1 MQSDEFQ
8 LGKGSLFD
16 LQRNLLGK
24 QNTRKI
30 ELAEALDKGKNYL
43 LNYQTVLIDEAK
55 SSGSWSEKAQLIN
68 TLKTIISEGSIGVRQ
83 LYKEYSEQD
92 TITNYWINTN
102 YKDAFPLPKN
112 EVRYWVYFSPAKR
125 NQKILE
131 EFHEQRLGGNLAA
144 GVMAELLNR
153 DLSKF
158 NPLAPA
164 PYTSYRNE
172 MSGMADRPLNDF
184 IREQFEQE
192 ASPFDRDMLTSIE
205 LFEFLKV
212 EKRLRVTRERE
223 VANALELIGGKSR
236 KQIPIA
242 TVADRA
248 TVWILRDHEKYMQ
261 MEAGDLGRAYV
272 PFYNDSKRGGKK

>member
-1 MQSDEFQ
+1 M
-8 LGKGSLFD
+8 
-16 LQRNLLGK
+16 
-24 QNTRKI
+24 
-30 ELAEALDKGKNYL
+30 
-43 LNYQTVLIDEAK
+43 TVLDTLYFVAFKPFANTNPIAVRRRKLVAKIDEQILLATDKDYTSTQHKWITDADGNQRKVEVAK
-55 SSGSWSEKAQLIN
+55 RVKRWWTASADGKVNL
-68 TLKTIISEGSIGVRQ
+68 V
-83 LYKEYSEQD
+83 
-92 TITNYWINTN
+92 
-102 YKDAFPLPKN
+102 
-112 EVRYWVYFSPAKR
+112 VRYGSKHV
-125 NQKILE
+125 L
-131 EFHEQRLGGNLAA
+131 
-144 GVMAELLNR
+144 AELLNR